1 MLKAHISV
9 KSTPEHSWHKR
20 QKIETKQTNKQQTFF
35 SLLWTVQSTCPNFF
49 PCYIGTSM
57 SMTKK
62 KVEGRELQKQ
72 REKAPPCALHVE
84 GSQLTDH
91 KAAFTALI
99 QTVRL
104 QGNKFKVGGGRKSQR
119 AVTILNRHLAAFI
132 SAEPVLQVG
141 NWNICLL
148 PRLKAALQTSSII
161 PAGLQ
166 WQNQA

>member
-1 MLKAHISV
+1 MRISV
-9 KSTPEHSWHKR
+9 KSTPER
-20 QKIETKQTNKQQTFF
+20 LLTQKAENWNKTNKQQTFI
-35 SLLWTVQSTCPNFF
+35 SPLWTVQSICPNFF
-49 PCYIGTSM
+49 AWYIRTSM

-62 KVEGRELQKQ
+62 KKQ
-72 REKAPPCALHVE
+72 WRGGNYKTWERRLLPCILHVE

-104 QGNKFKVGGGRKSQR
+104 QGNKFKVGGGKRSQR

-132 SAEPVLQVG
+132 SAKPVLQVG

-148 PRLKAALQTSSII
+148 PRFKAALQTSSII
-161 PAGLQ
+161 LAGLQ
-166 WQNQA
+166 W

>member
-20 QKIETKQTNKQQTFF
+20 QKIETKQTTNLCLS
-35 SLLWTVQSTCPNFF
+35 SLDCAVNLSQLLSMLHRNFHEHD
-49 PCYIGTSM
+49 
-57 SMTKK
+57 KK